1 MDKKTAESYVRFGIE
16 ATVFTRKSCTRLLP
30 FNIIGLGLAIVLFPK
45 IYFFIV
51 IAFLILTTI
60 VTSILFY
67 KKWSAFIG
75 LISQGTQLL
84 IFMLT
89 IDCIDFAMY
98 QAADLFVLCDY
109 MIGLSI
115 QIATFGIALLIVVH
129 FAQDHDVTK
138 KGVINKSVG
147 LIAGL
152 TSALTFIICKIFF
165 SQASTIFFLTIISI
179 LMKLMIILL
188 NFAIAM
194 AYYRAFLI
202 KKFKLIIDLDSL

>member
-16 ATVFTRKSCTRLLP
+16 ATAFTKKSCTRLLP
-30 FNIIGLGLAIVLFPK
+30 FNMIGLGFAIALFPK
-45 IYFFIV
+45 IYFFPV
-51 IAFLILTTI
+51 IAFLMLASI

-84 IFMLT
+84 IFALT
-89 IDCIDFAMY
+89 INCIDFAMC
-98 QAADLFVLCDY
+98 QAAGLFTLCDY
-109 MIGLSI
+109 MTGLII

-129 FAQDHDVTK
+129 FAQKHDTTK
-138 KGVINKSVG
+138 KSAINKVAGS
-147 LIAGL
+147 IAGL

-165 SQASTIFFLTIISI
+165 AQESTIFFVTVISI

-188 NFAIAM
+188 SFGIVM

-202 KKFKLIIDLDSL
+202 KKFKLTIDLDGL